1 MSVECGFELGG
12 AVTAKTVR
20 GARRNGNDGIYPWRV
35 GAARLV
41 TRTKNRY
48 RRTASAILQV
58 APAAETVFV
67 CLVSRVPVLGL
78 VFLGF
83 TPIFWGSPALLGS
96 LGVVLAENR
105 LSVLLSL
112 LRPP

>member
-20 GARRNGNDGIYPWRV
+20 GARRNGNDGIYPWRGWRSSV
-35 GAARLV
+35 SDSNKKSV
-41 TRTKNRY
+41 SQNRV
-48 RRTASAILQV
+48 SPLAIC
-58 APAAETVFV
+58 PAAETVF
-67 CLVSRVPVLGL
+67 CVPGVACASAWSC
-78 VFLGF
+78 FLGF

>member
-1 MSVECGFELGG
+1 VSVECGFELGG

-20 GARRNGNDGIYPWRV
+20 GARRNGNDIYPWRGWRSSV
-35 GAARLV
+35 SDSNKKSV
-41 TRTKNRY
+41 SQNRVSPL
-48 RRTASAILQV
+48 ASC
-58 APAAETVFV
+58 PAAETVFV